1 MFLFGRRKMRFR
13 KRHVPTEPIKVV
25 HLPNT
30 GIGVFISQ
38 SVSRRRTVTDNFL
51 SVSYD
56 ADVASNC
63 RARGFRIS
71 ASVDGIAW
79 LRCLDVSKKLYLHM
93 QCLWRRRILPTSKMN
108 TSNFQ
113 KNWRFSISSEKY
125 KISLSV

>member
-1 MFLFGRRKMRFR
+1 MRFR

-38 SVSRRRTVTDNFL
+38 SVSQRRTVTDNFL

-56 ADVASNC
+56 VDVASNC

-71 ASVDGIAW
+71 ASVDGFAW
-79 LRCLDVSKKLYLHM
+79 LRCLDVSKKNLASSSVFM
-93 QCLWRRRILPTSKMN
+93 APRNFTNFEDQC
-108 TSNFQ
+108 F
-113 KNWRFSISSEKY
+113 
-125 KISLSV
+125 